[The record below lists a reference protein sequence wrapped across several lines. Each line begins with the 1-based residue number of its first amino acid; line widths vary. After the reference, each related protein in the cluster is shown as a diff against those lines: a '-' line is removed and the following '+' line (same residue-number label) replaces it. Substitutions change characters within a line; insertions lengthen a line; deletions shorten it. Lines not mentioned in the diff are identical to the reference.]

1 MKAKILFLML
11 FLAFLFSL
19 SLATESSALARTKL
33 WSKMCASCHDG
44 NTAISKDAIREKYQT
59 VDVFT
64 EAVLRKGGRCMNILK
79 NDESLIREVAQEIG
93 LKER

>member
-1 MKAKILFLML
+1 MKTKILFLML
-11 FLAFLFSL
+11 FFIFLFGS
-19 SLATESSALARTKL
+19 AFAPESPALARTQL

-64 EAVLRKGGRCMNILK
+64 EAVLKKGGRCMNILK
-79 NDESLIREVAQEIG
+79 NDENLIRKVAKEIG
-93 LKER
+93 LKE